1 VHNRAKK
8 EILKAY
14 LAGIITKPEFEKYLT
29 LDFPGL
35 IMLDDGEMKPDD
47 KEISDIAD
55 KIGFDIFRFDIY
67 EIKPDDVERI
77 KNNEGA
83 VKEL

>member
-1 VHNRAKK
+1 MHNRAKK